1 MPTLAED
8 ILMKG
13 SIQYTSV
20 FCFCFFT
27 LFFQNETDT
36 YSGVNI
42 DLKVVKP
49 KNIERIFPY

>member
-27 LFFQNETDT
+27 LFFKNETDT
-36 YSGVNI
+36 YSGVN
-42 DLKVVKP
+42 
-49 KNIERIFPY
+49 NIRPESCKTQEY